1 MNKNKQHNQ
10 IVFLDMVNCVLH
22 YGCTNYIELANA
34 LTSVGVRNS
43 AGNPYTANN
52 LRKLVHTWNSV
63 PEEDDFRQDLKE
75 IYLPDDQTLY
85 DMGVDEEFSI
95 NEKSDEELDEKLFSK
110 DDVKLWKKIIK
121 RQKFMNPT
129 VTPMGFAI

>member
-10 IVFLDMVNCVLH
+10 TVFLDMVNCVLH

-34 LTSVGVRNS
+34 LTSIGVRNS

-63 PEEDDFRQDLKE
+63 PEDDDFRQDLKE
-75 IYLPDDQTLY
+75 IYLPDDRSIY
-85 DMGVDEEFSI
+85 DMGVNEEFSI
-95 NEKSDEELDEKLFSK
+95 NEKSDEELDAKLFSK
-110 DDVKLWKKIIK
+110 DDVKLWKKII
-121 RQKFMNPT
+121 NST
-129 VTPMGFAI
+129 VTPMGFAV

>member
-63 PEEDDFRQDLKE
+63 PEDDDFRQDLKE
-75 IYLPDDQTLY
+75 IYLPDDRSIY
-85 DMGVDEEFSI
+85 DMGVNEDFSI
-95 NEKSDEELDEKLFSK
+95 DEKSDEELDAKLFSK
-110 DDVKLWKKIIK
+110 DDVKLWKKI
-121 RQKFMNPT
+121 MNPT
-129 VTPMGFAI
+129 VTPMGFAV

>member
-10 IVFLDMVNCVLH
+10 TVFLDMVNCVLH

-52 LRKLVHTWNSV
+52 HRKLVHTWNSV
-63 PEEDDFRQDLKE
+63 PEDDDFRQDLKE
-75 IYLPDDQTLY
+75 IYLPDDRSIY
-85 DMGVDEEFSI
+85 DMGVNEEFSI
-95 NEKSDEELDEKLFSK
+95 NEKSDEELDAKLFSK
-110 DDVKLWKKIIK
+110 DDVKLWKKI
-121 RQKFMNPT
+121 MNPT
-129 VTPMGFAI
+129 VTPMGFAV